1 MTMQET
7 RTITP
12 NLTVS
17 DTKAAIKFYNQA
29 FGAQEKYCIPTPDGK
44 AILHAELQI
53 GNSMIY
59 LNDPC
64 PNSDTQSPVVLNDS
78 PVTIHLQVDDADV
91 WFNRAVNAGATVIMP
106 LEDAFWGDRYG
117 IIRDAFGLHWSIGSH
132 VEDLSL
138 EEVQQRA
145 TLMFAS

>member
-1 MTMQET
+1 M
-7 RTITP
+7 
-12 NLTVS
+12 
-17 DTKAAIKFYNQA
+17 
-29 FGAQEKYCIPTPDGK
+29 PTPDGK

-53 GNSMIY
+53 GNSVIY

-64 PNSDTQSPVVLNDS
+64 PNSDTQSPVVQNDS

-117 IIRDAFGLHWSIGSH
+117 IIRDSFGMHWSIGSH
-132 VEDLSL
+132 VEDLSP

-145 TLMFAS
+145 ALMFAS